1 MELLSKIGIDWKL
14 LAAQI
19 INFLVLLFVLYK
31 FAYGP
36 ILKMLDDRT
45 KKIEKGLKDSEEA
58 QKKLVEIEA
67 KEKAVLVA
75 AREEAQ
81 KIIQKSETTAV
92 QNAKEIEISAKEQ
105 SAKILTEAKKQI
117 EQEKNKVMQEVK
129 SEIAGLVMQATEK
142 IIDEKMTSEKDKEMI
157 NKAIK

>member
-36 ILKMLDDRT
+36 ILKMLDERT

-58 QKKLVEIEA
+58 QKKLVEMEA
-67 KEKAVLVA
+67 KEKAVLLS

-81 KIIQKSETTAV
+81 KIIQKSEATAV
-92 QNAKEIEISAKEQ
+92 QNAKDIEISAKEQ
-105 SAKILTEAKKQI
+105 SAKILEDAKKQI
-117 EQEKNKVMQEVK
+117 EQEKNKAMQAVK
-129 SEIAGLVMQATEK
+129 MEIADLVMRATEK
-142 IIDEKMTSEKDKEMI
+142 IIDEKMDSAKDKELI
-157 NKAIK
+157 EKIIK